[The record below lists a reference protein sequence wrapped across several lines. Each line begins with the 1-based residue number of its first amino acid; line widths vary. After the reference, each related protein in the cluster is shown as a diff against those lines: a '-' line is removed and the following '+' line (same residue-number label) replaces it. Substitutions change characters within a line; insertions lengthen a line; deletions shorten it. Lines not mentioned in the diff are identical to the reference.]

1 MKKILMAF
9 LILAMV
15 FSLAACGGGETSG
28 SGEKPSGGIADIDGG
43 GKEQASDGDAGT
55 SSLSWPS
62 ADYITPSMKYTG
74 SGEITDVEIPPSYK
88 MEDQTICETTVYLIG
103 SNREDVKAY
112 IDALKADGFS
122 WYDTSDGTVPEKLDD
137 GNIIWRGEADSG
149 SRFVTVTYLDDDE
162 GEIGTTKYNLL
173 IQMLNANL
181 FNFLD
186 E

>member
-1 MKKILMAF
+1 MKKL
-9 LILAMV
+9 LALLLALVMV
-15 FSLAACGGGETSG
+15 LSLVACGGGETS
-28 SGEKPSGGIADIDGG
+28 SNGEKPSGGIADIDGG
-43 GKEQASDGDAGT
+43 GKDKENGGDT
-55 SSLSWPS
+55 NSPSLSWPT
-62 ADYITPSMKYTG
+62 ADYITPGMKYTG
-74 SGEITDVEIPPSYK
+74 SGEITDVEIPPSYE
-88 MEDQTICETTVYLIG
+88 MEGQTICETTVYFIG
-103 SNREDVKAY
+103 SNQEDVKAY

-122 WYDTSDGTVPEKLDD
+122 WYDTSEGSVPEKLDGGD
-137 GNIIWRGEADSG
+137 IIWRGEADSG

>member
-1 MKKILMAF
+1 MKRILIILLVLVMA
-9 LILAMV
+9 L
-15 FSLAACGGGETSG
+15 SLGACGGGETSDN
-28 SGEKPSGGIADIDGG
+28 GEKPSGNIADIDGG
-43 GKEQASDGDAGT
+43 GKDNENDGAAGV

-62 ADYITPSMKYTG
+62 ADYITPSMEYTG
-74 SGEITDVEIPPSYK
+74 SGEITDVEILPPYK

-112 IDALKADGFS
+112 IDTLKADGFS
-122 WYDTSDGTVPEKLDD
+122 WYDTSEGTVPENLDD

-149 SRFVTVTYLDDDE
+149 SRFVTVTYLDGDE
-162 GEIGTTKYNLL
+162 GEIGSTKYNLL